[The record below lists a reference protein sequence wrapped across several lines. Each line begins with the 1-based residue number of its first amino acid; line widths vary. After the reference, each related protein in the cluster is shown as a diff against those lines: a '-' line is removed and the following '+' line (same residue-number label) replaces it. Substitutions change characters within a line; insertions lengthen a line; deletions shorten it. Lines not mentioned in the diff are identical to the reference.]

1 MYVCVKFQ
9 TWEIPLRTASI
20 TLRACENP
28 QGVAEISF
36 RPMLHSPHM
45 SPTTFVNSA
54 EMLSK
59 GCEMKMSPTTVK
71 IYSWQHWN
79 GCEMKY
85 LKGRRSILCF
95 DLCTILIPGGPLIV
109 HSITRP
115 RQKFLLLLRF
125 HIFWWSWKWWT
136 RLPYISLYKSRTFPA
151 QFGLPI
157 ITGRRTEL
165 EVGILRV
172 VG

>member
-1 MYVCVKFQ
+1 MKLLHYYVCIEFQ

-71 IYSWQHWN
+71 IYS
-79 GCEMKY
+79 
-85 LKGRRSILCF
+85 
-95 DLCTILIPGGPLIV
+95 
-109 HSITRP
+109 
-115 RQKFLLLLRF
+115 
-125 HIFWWSWKWWT
+125 
-136 RLPYISLYKSRTFPA
+136 
-151 QFGLPI
+151 
-157 ITGRRTEL
+157 
-165 EVGILRV
+165 
-172 VG
+172 